1 MQCTR
6 REFIRSS
13 ATLAGWAI
21 VGGCISPTDAPAP
34 TFDRLRPELVND
46 VHSQLNPTMVA
57 GVLHPG
63 SEEELAAVVNT
74 AARRGTSVAVCGGRH
89 AAGGQQF
96 LSDHVLLDLAE
107 LRTDPRFDPER
118 GRITLRAG
126 AAWPE
131 VFAEIHRANAA
142 HGTSWAIHQK
152 QGGGDHLTL
161 GGAVAANIHNR
172 CLDSAPF
179 IGDIESLRVV
189 GADGRA
195 RTISRDRH
203 RELFLLTVG
212 GYGLFGIATEV
223 TLRLVPRRKLRLR
236 ALRARA
242 GAVLATHD
250 ELRRRGAAYGDW
262 QFAVDPASDDFAD
275 DGIITSY
282 APVAD
287 SEPVTRGAFDPA
299 ALIDLAVLAHTQ
311 PSRAF
316 EDFAASWRRCDGW
329 VDWSDSWQMS
339 DYVPDY
345 HRPVDQRLGSAVKG
359 SETLAEF
366 YVAPSRLE
374 AFLRQSAAAL
384 RRSGARPVYGVVR
397 FIRRDGET
405 FLNWARED
413 QACVIYNLHVDHTP
427 EGIAAVEAQFRAV
440 AQAAVDLG
448 GRFYLT
454 YGRFATREQLLAGY
468 PQLPEFLHRKRRHD
482 PREIFQSDWYR
493 WLKTTLTGTPPP
505 SAASPPPQ
513 QRA

>member
-1 MQCTR
+1 M
-6 REFIRSS
+6 
-13 ATLAGWAI
+13 
-21 VGGCISPTDAPAP
+21 VGGCISRSGAPAP
-34 TFDRLRPELVND
+34 ELDRLSPEMVND
-46 VHSQLNPTMVA
+46 VHSQLNPTIVA
-57 GVLHPG
+57 GVVRPG
-63 SEEELAAVVNT
+63 SEEELAAMVSA
-74 AARRGTSVAVCGGRH
+74 AARRATPVAVCGGRH

-96 LSDHVLLDLAE
+96 LSNHVLLDLAE
-107 LRTDPRFDPER
+107 LRIDPRFDPER

-126 AAWPE
+126 AVWPE

-152 QGGGDHLTL
+152 QGGGDQLTL

-172 CLDSAPF
+172 CLDSGPF

-189 GADGRA
+189 GADGR
-195 RTISRDRH
+195 RRMISRDRH
-203 RELFLLTVG
+203 GELLMLIVG
-212 GYGLFGIATEV
+212 GYGLFGIVTEV

-236 ALRARA
+236 TLRARA

-250 ELRRRGAAYGDW
+250 ELRRRGATYGDW
-262 QFAVDPASDDFAD
+262 QFAVDPESDQFAD

-299 ALIDLAVLAHTQ
+299 ALIDLAVLAHAQ

-316 EDFAASWRRCDGW
+316 ESFAESWKRCDGW
-329 VDWSDSWQMS
+329 VDWSDNWQMS

-345 HRPVDQRLGSAVKG
+345 HGPVDQRLGSPVKG

-366 YVAPSRLE
+366 YVTPSRLE
-374 AFLRQSAAAL
+374 EFLKQSAASL
-384 RRSGARPVYGVVR
+384 RRSGAKPVYGVVR
-397 FIRRDGET
+397 FIRRDAGT

-413 QACVIYNLHVDHTP
+413 QVCVIYNLHVDHTP
-427 EGIAAVEAQFRAV
+427 EGIAGVQAQLRAV
-440 AQAAVDLG
+440 AQVAVNLG

-468 PQLPEFLHRKRRHD
+468 PQLPEFLDHKRRHD

-493 WLKTTLTGTPPP
+493 WLKATLTGTSPP
-505 SAASPPPQ
+505 SAASPQPHE
-513 QRA
+513 R